1 MIGAVV
7 LGAVVLGA
15 VVLGAV
21 VLGAVVLGTV
31 VLGTVVLGSVVL
43 GAVVL
48 GEVVLGEVVLGS
60 VVLGSVVLT
69 TVVVAAVVVCT
80 VVLTTVVLGLSSVE
94 VSQDAKID
102 ALNIRQSVIIKIFTA
117 FFILGSP
124 ESDFFFILSRFFA
137 FVKEARAFLLQRQK
151 RPYAARKVFFYIL
164 FKSYL
169 IKERFCCL
177 HLVRRNT
184 TAYLKLAHRVFK
196 PSAENYLKPAAHVIY
211 RK

>member
-1 MIGAVV
+1 MESTKFSTTGSAGVCECTVVIGAVV

-15 VVLGAV
+15 VVLGDV

-31 VLGTVVLGSVVL
+31 VLGAVVL

-48 GEVVLGEVVLGS
+48 GAVVVAS
-60 VVLGSVVLT
+60 VVLG

-94 VSQDAKID
+94 VSQDAKIE

-137 FVKEARAFLLQRQK
+137 FVKEARAFLLQHQK
-151 RPYAARKVFFYIL
+151 KTL
-164 FKSYL
+164 
-169 IKERFCCL
+169 
-177 HLVRRNT
+177 RRT
-184 TAYLKLAHRVFK
+184 
-196 PSAENYLKPAAHVIY
+196 
-211 RK
+211 